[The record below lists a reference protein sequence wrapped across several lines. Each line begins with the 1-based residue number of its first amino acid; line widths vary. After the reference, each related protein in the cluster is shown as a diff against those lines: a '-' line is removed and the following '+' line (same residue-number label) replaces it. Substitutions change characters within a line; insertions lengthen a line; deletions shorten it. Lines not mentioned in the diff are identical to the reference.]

1 MQLWSL
7 YLSFLAVQGRYFI
20 CSCSNSARPSRVI
33 LTLNIS
39 RPRSLRLNFIL
50 TGPEPGESGSYCIIH
65 IHHTRTMVGEERH
78 KVIEI

>member
-7 YLSFLAVQGRYFI
+7 YPSVLPVQRRYFI
-20 CSCSNSARPSRVI
+20 CSCSNSPEPSLVI

-65 IHHTRTMVGEERH
+65 IQHTRTIVGEERH